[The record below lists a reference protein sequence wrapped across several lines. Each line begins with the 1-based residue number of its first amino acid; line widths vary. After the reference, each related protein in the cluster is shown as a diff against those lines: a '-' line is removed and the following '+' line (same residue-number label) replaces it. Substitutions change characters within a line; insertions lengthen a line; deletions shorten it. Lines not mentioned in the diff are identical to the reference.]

1 MNNAN
6 TTITARIVRT
16 IEGFNDWLY
25 ERLKKNQQL
34 LVNMK
39 TDEMVADNMAYL
51 KAYFGGKRE

>member
-1 MNNAN
+1 MNNAD

-39 TDEMVADNMAYL
+39 TDELVAENIAYL
-51 KAYFGGKRE
+51 KDYWGGKRD